1 MQILICCIFCDYA
14 NDLLV
19 KPFDQLIVE
28 YYFLFVYFL
37 LSGKLIVK
45 QLPQAFLFPLIFS
58 VMESYGII
66 AFCGFHSETYA
77 IQALFNFFYLLIKC

>member
-1 MQILICCIFCDYA
+1 M
-14 NDLLV
+14 
-19 KPFDQLIVE
+19 
-28 YYFLFVYFL
+28 
-37 LSGKLIVK
+37 VK